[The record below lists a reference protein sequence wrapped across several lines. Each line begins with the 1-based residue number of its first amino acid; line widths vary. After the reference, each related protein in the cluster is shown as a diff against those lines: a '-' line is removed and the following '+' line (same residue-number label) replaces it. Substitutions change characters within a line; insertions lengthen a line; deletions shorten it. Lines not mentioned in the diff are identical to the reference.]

1 MPTCGMSQS
10 VMRASVPTVA
20 ISGGEPLG
28 VATSSPC
35 TIRHTPNGRLFIMQ
49 ALVIST

>member
-1 MPTCGMSQS
+1 
-10 VMRASVPTVA
+10 MRASVPTVA
-20 ISGGEPLG
+20 TSGAAALG

-49 ALVIST
+49 AFVIST